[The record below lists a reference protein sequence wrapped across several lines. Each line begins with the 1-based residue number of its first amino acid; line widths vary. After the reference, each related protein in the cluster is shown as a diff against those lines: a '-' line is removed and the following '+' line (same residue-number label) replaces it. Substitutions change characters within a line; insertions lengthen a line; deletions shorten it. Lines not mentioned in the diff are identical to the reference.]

1 MGHRVELRSVITSSK
16 KSDSM
21 RDIPVHAIWLAQDD
35 PKKNTVVSASKR
47 GDIKMHKRFNTVPR
61 KGFILEPLCGKVF
74 GPEDHEVLLNN
85 GGSIVGL
92 DCSWAHIEESV
103 EQVMKRTKLQPRML
117 PLLLA
122 ANPVNWGKPS
132 KLTTAEALATILFLI
147 GREEQARR
155 VLGAFRWGER
165 FFELNKEP
173 LEAYAAAK
181 SSAELV
187 ALQFEFFD
195 IDRSLIESD

>member
-1 MGHRVELRSVITSSK
+1 
-16 KSDSM
+16 M

-35 PKKNTVVSASKR
+35 PKKNTVVRANKR
-47 GDIKMHKRFNTVPR
+47 GDIKMHKRFNTLPR

-74 GPEDHEVLLNN
+74 GPEDHDLLLN
-85 GGSIVGL
+85 GGGAIVGL
-92 DCSWAHIEESV
+92 DCSWAQIEDSV
-103 EQVMKRTKLQPRML
+103 AQVMKRTRLQPRTL

-132 KLTTAEALATILFLI
+132 KLTTAEALATVLYLI
-147 GREEQARR
+147 GRKEQASE

-165 FFELNKEP
+165 FFELNREP
-173 LEAYAAAK
+173 LDAYAAAK

-187 ALQFEFFD
+187 DLQFEFFD
-195 IDRSLIESD
+195 IERPE